1 MFWISK
7 DSREVLPFLSFLVSP
22 GNLVRTVEAYSRK
35 SFFWSPERA
44 NSVRSYAEET
54 WPGAS

>member
-7 DSREVLPFLSFLVSP
+7 GLRDVLPFLSLVVSP
-22 GNLVRTVEAYSRK
+22 GNSALTVEAYSRK

-54 WPGAS
+54 CPGMS

>member
-7 DSREVLPFLSFLVSP
+7 GLRDVLPFLSFFVSP
-22 GNLVRTVEAYSRK
+22 GNFALTVEAYSRK
-35 SFFWSPERA
+35 SFFCSPERA

-54 WPGAS
+54 CFGAS